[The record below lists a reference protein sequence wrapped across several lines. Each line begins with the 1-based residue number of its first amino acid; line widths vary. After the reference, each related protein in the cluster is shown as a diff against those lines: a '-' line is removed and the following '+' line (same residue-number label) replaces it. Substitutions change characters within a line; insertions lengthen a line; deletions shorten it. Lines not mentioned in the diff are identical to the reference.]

1 VEHLALASGDSHVSS
16 ARPGV
21 TYDARA
27 VANCIIELAVE
38 YDRPVTHLSLQKILY
53 FLHGK
58 HLIERGRPLVGG
70 HFEAWQYGPVHP
82 LIFSTFK
89 HTRGRKLTEPAERL
103 DPLTGS
109 IFPIAAVENKDDKLF
124 IRANAAR
131 FLDVSPNRLIDLSH
145 ADGSPWDVLT
155 KRPRGLRV
163 YGDRI
168 TNDLISKFFHRHIMP
183 IREKP
188 ACGDP
193 IDEQPPS

>member
-1 VEHLALASGDSHVSS
+1 MFTGDSRQHSVH
-16 ARPGV
+16 REV

-27 VANCIIELAVE
+27 VANCIIELSLE
-38 YDRPVTHLSLQKILY
+38 YDRAVTHLSLQKILY
-53 FLHGK
+53 FIHGK
-58 HLIERGRPLVGG
+58 HLIERGKPLVGG

-82 LIFSTFK
+82 LIFSTFRN
-89 HTRGRKLTEPAERL
+89 TRGARLTQQAVKL
-103 DPLTGS
+103 DPLTGRYS
-109 IFPIAAVENKDDKLF
+109 DLAPIENKDDRLF
-124 IRANAAR
+124 IRVNAAR
-131 FLDVSPNRLIDLSH
+131 FLDVPPGRLVDLSH

-155 KRPRGLRV
+155 RRPRGARV

-183 IREKP
+183 IRENP